1 MFTKGD
7 YVSFKKVPGIFYV
20 SSIADDV
27 DLSVVKGR
35 NGRGDSV
42 NEKTYVI
49 RNVLDRHMTKRQRAF
64 GFELTRLEGWGRRHE
79 PILKEISAKKGARI
93 MLKFFSSLKF

>member
-20 SSIADDV
+20 SAIADDV

-35 NGRGDSV
+35 NGRCDSV

-49 RNVLDRHMTKRQRAF
+49 RNVLDRHVTKRQRAF
-64 GFELTRLEGWGRRHE
+64 GFELTRLEGWGRHN
-79 PILKEISAKKGARI
+79 PKPKEVSAKKGARI
-93 MLKFFSSLKF
+93 LLKFFNSLCF